1 MNSLNPSHSSSH
13 CPLGYAEKKPPATAA
28 LYSAP
33 PPTAAGMS
41 SPSPVVCYE
50 YTYSH
55 QGSNGSDTN
64 SNSLKKGFAAPV
76 AVTATPFFANAAA
89 DSLRPLSEHYY
100 EQPMRV
106 LAPSHPSPAAAS
118 SCSHRSNCSAAS
130 SGGGLPFSLGLPRW
144 ADDPAQ
150 VAWTRVGEAGTRV
163 TIPRSAVS
171 LTVPQGAIEPG
182 RTEEVWISVL
192 GSNSSSCDGVQLR
205 PSLKAGQVLIAPVVV
220 VGPPHLSAHLR
231 KPVVVS
237 IPHSG
242 GAALRQ
248 VTVLQCDRFDGSS
261 AAAVWNVVAVSDEED
276 TTSSTSV
283 YKDATMC
290 QLVTERLAA
299 FALATSAA
307 DLLASSSCTIRTNS
321 TVAAVSS
328 QSSSSGC
335 SSIGSSPTTLTPLS
349 LASSTSS
356 SPPFRIPSHVKAALC
371 RLLDPT
377 ASSEA
382 GGGDWRQLAE
392 RLGVDRY
399 VGFFAGQPS
408 PTEAILNLWE
418 ARHRESTAVAGLV
431 NILRGMGRSD
441 AAQILDQDAS
451 WP

>member
-1 MNSLNPSHSSSH
+1 M
-13 CPLGYAEKKPPATAA
+13 KPPAA
-28 LYSAP
+28 LYSSSP
-33 PPTAAGMS
+33 PPNAGT

-55 QGSNGSDTN
+55 HSNSNHSDTN
-64 SNSLKKGFAAPV
+64 SNSLRKGFAAPV
-76 AVTATPFFANAAA
+76 AVHAAPVFSAA
-89 DSLRPLSEHYY
+89 DLQQQRPLSEHFY

-106 LAPSHPSPAAAS
+106 LTAPAAQPSPTATA
-118 SCSHRSNCSAAS
+118 CSHRSNCSGGSS
-130 SGGGLPFSLGLPRW
+130 SGGNLPLSLGLPRW
-144 ADDPAQ
+144 ADPSQ

-192 GSNSSSCDGVQLR
+192 SPASTDGLR
-205 PSLKAGQVLIAPVVV
+205 PPLTAGQVLIAPVVV

-242 GAALRQ
+242 GSTLRQ
-248 VTVLQCDRFDGSS
+248 VTVLQCDRLDNGGGSTPG
-261 AAAVWNVVAVSDEED
+261 AAPWRIVAVSDEED

-299 FALATSAA
+299 FALATNAA
-307 DLLASSSCTIRTNS
+307 DLMTSARSAATSSTT
-321 TVAAVSS
+321 TTVSS
-328 QSSSSGC
+328 TASSSGC
-335 SSIGSSPTTLTPLS
+335 SSIGSSPTTLTPM
-349 LASSTSS
+349 SS
-356 SPPFRIPSHVKAALC
+356 SSSPPPFRIPSAVKSALC
-371 RLLDPT
+371 RLLDPP
-377 ASSEA
+377 SSN
-382 GGGDWRQLAE
+382 GDWRLLAE

-399 VGFFAGQPS
+399 VGFFASQPS

-431 NILRGMGRSD
+431 NILRSMGRLD